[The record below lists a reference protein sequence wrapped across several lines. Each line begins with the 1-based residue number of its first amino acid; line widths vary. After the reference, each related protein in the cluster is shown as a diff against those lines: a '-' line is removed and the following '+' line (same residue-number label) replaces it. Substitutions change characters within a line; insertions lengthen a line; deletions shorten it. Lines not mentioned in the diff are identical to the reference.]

1 MGMGSAILGIAPPG
15 EHEVL
20 VFLVQVSVL
29 LGLARIGGALARRIG
44 QPAVV
49 GELAAGIVAGP
60 SLFGRVAPGAFEWVF
75 APGEDASMLFALA
88 WLGLLLLL
96 ASTGIESDL
105 DVVRQL
111 GRPAALVTAGSLLVP
126 LIGGFGLGL
135 VVPDALIGSTTSTGL
150 FALFLAVALSIS
162 SLPVV
167 ARVLTELGMVRRN
180 VGQLILAVAVANDVI
195 GWVLLG
201 LVVGIASSGGAPTP
215 GALATTILAV
225 AAFAVIA
232 LTAGRI
238 VVDWGLRET
247 AGRGIEAQVG
257 LMVGV
262 VAMAGAVT
270 QAIGVE
276 AVLGAFV
283 AGLLIGRSR
292 WRDDRA
298 ISVLETVTNAAL
310 APLFFA
316 TAGLRV
322 DVAVFANPTVA
333 LWSLIIIAVASVTK
347 LVGADIGARLA
358 GLPGPEARALGVGL
372 NARGALEIVIA
383 SIGLSLGILT
393 DASYAAIVIMALTTS
408 IVAPPLLRRTL
419 RDWPGT
425 ESEQRRL
432 AAEEA
437 ARRQVVLSER
447 PPLLLTRGR
456 PGSIAAAQFI
466 QGCWPPHQPVVVA
479 TSVDRTQLAPVLNTF
494 ADRSLRVLEH
504 RGEPDRLVAETHRG
518 YGAVIMG
525 VNETP
530 DEPVLSE
537 LHRKVLASA
546 DTPIVIV
553 RRERISDRP
562 QPLLFTHALVPITGD
577 HTSRAA
583 LELACGLAATRGTRL
598 TLAHIVTAPTL
609 DPFRPSDGVATADP
623 TLRTAA
629 DLATL
634 LGARQVTTMART
646 ADNAAAEL
654 GGLALE
660 LEIDIIVAGT
670 TIQEDRLGP
679 TAAFLLEHTPI
690 SVAVVATP
698 PGWTRPPS
706 AHRH

>member
-1 MGMGSAILGIAPPG
+1 M
-15 EHEVL
+15 
-20 VFLVQVSVL
+20 
-29 LGLARIGGALARRIG
+29 
-44 QPAVV
+44 
-49 GELAAGIVAGP
+49 
-60 SLFGRVAPGAFEWVF
+60 
-75 APGEDASMLFALA
+75 
-88 WLGLLLLL
+88 
-96 ASTGIESDL
+96 
-105 DVVRQL
+105 
-111 GRPAALVTAGSLLVP
+111 
-126 LIGGFGLGL
+126 
-135 VVPDALIGSTTSTGL
+135 
-150 FALFLAVALSIS
+150 
-162 SLPVV
+162 
-167 ARVLTELGMVRRN
+167 
-180 VGQLILAVAVANDVI
+180 
-195 GWVLLG
+195 
-201 LVVGIASSGGAPTP
+201 
-215 GALATTILAV
+215 
-225 AAFAVIA
+225 
-232 LTAGRI
+232 
-238 VVDWGLRET
+238 
-247 AGRGIEAQVG
+247 
-257 LMVGV
+257 
-262 VAMAGAVT
+262 
-270 QAIGVE
+270 
-276 AVLGAFV
+276 
-283 AGLLIGRSR
+283 
-292 WRDDRA
+292 
-298 ISVLETVTNAAL
+298 TNAAL

-316 TAGLRV
+316 TARLRV

-372 NARGALEIVIA
+372 NARACVEIVIA

-598 TLAHIVTAPTL
+598 TLAHIVTAPTSIRS
-609 DPFRPSDGVATADP
+609 DHPTAWPRPIPPFAPPPTWPPSSGPAGDDDRPNRRQRRRRARRPCA
-623 TLRTAA
+623 
-629 DLATL
+629 
-634 LGARQVTTMART
+634 GARDRHHRGR
-646 ADNAAAEL
+646 DDHPGGSPRAA
-654 GGLALE
+654 
-660 LEIDIIVAGT
+660 
-670 TIQEDRLGP
+670 

-706 AHRH
+706 ARPRH